1 MQRQKNEPVVL
12 ADTSRLTFPE
22 RLEYQKLGIM
32 ADDLPIIH
40 LNNRME
46 KAEYE
51 SVLGLFLEKVSRK
64 TKEELDEAVRLLTA
78 IPAFAADG
86 DGSGGVGTGS
96 DIWSWL
102 DYALGDFYNKF
113 LSVSTI
119 AACVAASIC
128 LILMNFS
135 TDDRAVTSS
144 RAWLK
149 RILLSWVI
157 LNVLGYIMT
166 YLVNLTQGG
175 AYTP

>member
-1 MQRQKNEPVVL
+1 MKWN
-12 ADTSRLTFPE
+12 
-22 RLEYQKLGIM
+22 
-32 ADDLPIIH
+32 
-40 LNNRME
+40 
-46 KAEYE
+46 
-51 SVLGLFLEKVSRK
+51 
-64 TKEELDEAVRLLTA
+64 AVRQICLSGFPTAVKQRVKRLAVSLTA
-78 IPAFAADG
+78 GMACAMTTATTAFATSTNPTPG
-86 DGSGGVGTGS
+86 QTS

-102 DYALGDFYNKF
+102 DYALGDLYNKF

-119 AACVAASIC
+119 AACVAASVC

-175 AYTP
+175 AYVP